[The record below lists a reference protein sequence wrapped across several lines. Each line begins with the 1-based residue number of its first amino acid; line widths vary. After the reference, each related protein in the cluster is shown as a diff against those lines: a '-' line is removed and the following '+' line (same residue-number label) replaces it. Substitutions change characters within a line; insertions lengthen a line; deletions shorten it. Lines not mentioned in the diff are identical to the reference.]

1 MKAAT
6 EVLNEKF
13 SMSSLT
19 FLIVLWSVRSS
30 FSVAFSSVTAS
41 LPSRS

>member
-1 MKAAT
+1 MNAET

-13 SMSSLT
+13 SISSLT
-19 FLIVLWSVRSS
+19 FLIVLCNVRSS
-30 FSVAFSSVTAS
+30 FSSAFSSVTIS

>member
-19 FLIVLWSVRSS
+19 FLIVLCSVRSS